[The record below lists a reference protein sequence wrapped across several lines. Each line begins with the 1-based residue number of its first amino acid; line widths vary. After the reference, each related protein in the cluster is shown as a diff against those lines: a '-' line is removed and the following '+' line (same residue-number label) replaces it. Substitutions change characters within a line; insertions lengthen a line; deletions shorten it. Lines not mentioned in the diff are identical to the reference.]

1 MCKLHTHVTQSAET
15 DHANLLALADAPVAH
30 GRVCC
35 DSGAKQRSGSGEV
48 QVRGDAQ
55 DEPLVDDNAL
65 GVATVGDASQM
76 LIGEIVCQSEIR
88 QNCSRPAWHSGQVRS
103 ESTMQPTAA
112 RSPRLNLE
120 TAEPTLWTR
129 PTISWPGTQG

>member
-88 QNCSRPAWHSGQVRS
+88 AELLEARLSLGAGSRPTHHAGDR
-103 ESTMQPTAA
+103 AA
-112 RSPRLNLE
+112 ATRLE
-120 TAEPTLWTR
+120 RRDCGA
-129 PTISWPGTQG
+129 TILHAYD